1 MTTSTAEI
9 ILNLLIDH
17 ENEWVSGQELAAR
30 LNLSR
35 AAIWKAI
42 TKLSA
47 DGFTIETQRGP
58 GKGYRYIPDEK
69 MSAAGIS
76 HDLQHDIAVQV
87 FDSLPS
93 TNVYAKQGLVN
104 GEVTEPTVI
113 IANIQTR
120 GTGHFGRVFDS
131 PAQTGLYLS
140 FALPITPEQQ
150 VVPSLLATAIAVAV
164 GRTVKELFDID
175 LDFRWINNI
184 YYQGQKVGGILTE
197 AIVNFETQTY
207 SALIVGI
214 GLNLTN
220 KQTELGYLTSQLAI
234 SRNQV
239 AASLIDQFLSL
250 YDTYQD
256 GKFLDDY
263 RAHFSDLDKNVQ
275 IQCAQKTFTGKVLRI
290 DKAGR
295 LVLKTAEG
303 LQKLSAGETI

>member
-1 MTTSTAEI
+1 MTISTAET

-17 ENEWVSGQELAAR
+17 ENDWVSGQELAAN

-42 TKLSA
+42 AKLTA
-47 DGFTIETQRGP
+47 DGFTIESQRGP

-69 MSAAGIS
+69 MSAVGIS
-76 HDLQHDIAVQV
+76 HDLQHPIAVQV

-93 TNVYAKQGLVN
+93 TNVTAKQGLISGKIN
-104 GEVTEPTVI
+104 EPTVI

-140 FALPITPEQQ
+140 FALPVAPDHH
-150 VVPSLLATAIAVAV
+150 VVPHLLATSIAVAV
-164 GRTVKELFDID
+164 GRTVKALFDID
-175 LDFRWINNI
+175 LDYKWINNI
-184 YYQGQKVGGILTE
+184 YYQNQKVGGILTE

-207 SALIVGI
+207 AALIVGI

-239 AASLIDQFLSL
+239 AATLIDQFLSL
-250 YDTYQD
+250 YVTYQD

-263 RAHFSDLDKNVQ
+263 RAHFSDLDQTVQ
-275 IQCAQKTFTGKVLRI
+275 IQCGQQILTGKAIRI
-290 DKAGR
+290 DKDGR
-295 LVLKTAEG
+295 LILETAEG
-303 LQKLSAGETI
+303 LQKLTAGDTI

>member
-1 MTTSTAEI
+1 MTTSTAET

-17 ENEWVSGQELAAR
+17 ENDWVSGQELAAK

-42 TKLSA
+42 AKLTA
-47 DGFTIETQRGP
+47 DGFTIESQRGP

-76 HDLQHDIAVQV
+76 HDLQHPIPVHV

-93 TNVYAKQGLVN
+93 TNVTAKQGLVS
-104 GEVTEPTVI
+104 GEIAEPTVI

-140 FALPITPEQQ
+140 FALPIPPSQQ
-150 VVPSLLATAIAVAV
+150 VVPHLLATSTAVAV
-164 GRTVKELFDID
+164 GRTVKELFAID
-175 LDFRWINNI
+175 LDYKWINNI

-207 SALIVGI
+207 SALVVGI

-239 AASLIDQFLSL
+239 AATLIDHFLAL
-250 YDTYQD
+250 YDTYLD
-256 GKFLDDY
+256 GHFLDDY
-263 RAHFSDLDKNVQ
+263 QAHFSDLDKTVQ
-275 IQCAQKTFTGKVLRI
+275 IQCGQKIITGKAARI
-290 DKAGR
+290 AKDGR
-295 LVLKTAEG
+295 LILETAEG
-303 LQKLSAGETI
+303 LQKLTAGETI

>member
-17 ENEWVSGQELAAR
+17 ENEWVSGQEIAAK
-30 LNLSR
+30 LKLSR

-42 TKLSA
+42 AKLTA
-47 DGFTIETQRGP
+47 DGFTIERQRGP

-69 MSAAGIS
+69 MSVAGIT
-76 HDLQHDIAVQV
+76 HELQHTIAVRV

-93 TNVYAKQGLVN
+93 TNVYAKQRLVS
-104 GEVTEPTVI
+104 GEMREPTVV

-140 FALPITPEQQ
+140 FALPITPENQ
-150 VVPSLLATAIAVAV
+150 VVPQLLATSIAVAV
-164 GRTVKELFDID
+164 SRTVKDLFAIN
-175 LDFRWINNI
+175 LDFKWINNI
-184 YYQGQKVGGILTE
+184 YYQDQKVGGILTE

-239 AASLIDQFLSL
+239 AASLIDHFLSL
-250 YDTYQD
+250 YNTYQD
-256 GKFLDDY
+256 GKFLTDY
-263 RAHFSDLDKNVQ
+263 RTHFSDLGKSVQ
-275 IQCAQKTFTGKVLRI
+275 IQCGQQLLSGKAVRI
-290 DKAGR
+290 DNDGR
-295 LVLKTAEG
+295 LVLETADG
-303 LQKLSAGETI
+303 LQKLVAGETI

>member
-9 ILNLLIDH
+9 ILNLLINH
-17 ENEWVSGQELAAR
+17 ENEWVSGQELAAS

-42 TKLSA
+42 AKLTA
-47 DGFTIETQRGP
+47 DGFTIESQRGP

-76 HDLQHDIAVQV
+76 HDLEHDITVQV

-104 GEVTEPTVI
+104 DDVTEPTVI

-140 FALPITPEQQ
+140 FALPVDPDQQ
-150 VVPSLLATAIAVAV
+150 VVPHLLATSLAVAV
-164 GRTVKELFDID
+164 GRTVKALFDID
-175 LDFRWINNI
+175 LDFKWINNI

-207 SALIVGI
+207 SALVVGI

-239 AASLIDQFLSL
+239 AAALIDQFLNL
-250 YDTYQD
+250 YDTYLD

-263 RAHFSDLDKNVQ
+263 RAHFSDLNQTIQVQ
-275 IQCAQKTFTGKVLRI
+275 CSQKILSGKAVRI
-290 DKAGR
+290 DNDGR
-295 LVLKTAEG
+295 LILETAEG
-303 LQKLSAGETI
+303 LEKLAAGETL